1 MVGPA
6 MGLAQPIGFL
16 GCIMFVPYRIFRPT
30 TRILSSTSA
39 PDILHWVTQSLESN
53 VACLL
58 LDLQDVIFMD
68 SSGLGALVIASK
80 RVKKVGGRLALCS
93 LSGQARMAVE
103 MSSLDTILE
112 IYDTPQDFL
121 QLFSSQDSMRS
132 PHHDSSPS

>member
-1 MVGPA
+1 MA
-6 MGLAQPIGFL
+6 LAQLFGFL

-39 PDILHWVTQSLESN
+39 PDILHWVTQSLEAN

-58 LDLQDVIFMD
+58 LDLQDVMFMD

-112 IYDTPQDFL
+112 IYDTPQEFL
-121 QLFSSQDSMRS
+121 QQFSSQDSTRS
-132 PHHDSSPS
+132 PHQDQFL